1 MKKLKV
7 LVALTNSDNDYQL
20 EQAAA
25 AEEAARRLGIEV
37 QVIDADNDGIG
48 QSQQLLKV
56 IQSAASSHPDAIVFE
71 PVGATALPHVAR
83 AAATAGIA
91 WVVLNRDVDYLTE
104 LRRTYPVPIFAISS
118 DQELTREA
126 DRERWLHLPFT
137 GCDGLQKTGQAWVR
151 SGLLAATIYVPP
163 NAGRALEML
172 VQAMHGNTKPPECKL
187 TVPTSFPSIEQL
199 AASRWVRAQTEAARQ
214 SAGR

>member
-71 PVGATALPHVAR
+71 PVGATALPHVE
-83 AAATAGIA
+83 I
-91 WVVLNRDVDYLTE
+91 
-104 LRRTYPVPIFAISS
+104 
-118 DQELTREA
+118 
-126 DRERWLHLPFT
+126 
-137 GCDGLQKTGQAWVR
+137 
-151 SGLLAATIYVPP
+151 
-163 NAGRALEML
+163 GRAH
-172 VQAMHGNTKPPECKL
+172 V
-187 TVPTSFPSIEQL
+187 
-199 AASRWVRAQTEAARQ
+199 
-214 SAGR
+214 